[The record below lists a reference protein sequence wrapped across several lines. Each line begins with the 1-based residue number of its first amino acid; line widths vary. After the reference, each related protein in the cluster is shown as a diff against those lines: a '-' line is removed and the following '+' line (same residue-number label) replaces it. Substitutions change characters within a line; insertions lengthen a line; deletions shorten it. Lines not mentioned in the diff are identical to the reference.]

1 MAPVAEPS
9 PVAEVVML
17 RWPEER
23 VRAKELADAGVAV
36 LYLLKEETDPPTPR
50 SCLEDWVRMPGDER
64 DLRARLAAL
73 ELRAAAHQ
81 RPPFVDELGRL
92 HHDGTL
98 LALSPVEARL
108 AAVLIE
114 RFGEVVADT
123 VLAEH
128 AGDGRPPPSTSLRA
142 DVARL
147 RSTLRA
153 ANLGLRRV
161 RGRGYLLDRR

>member
-1 MAPVAEPS
+1 ML
-9 PVAEVVML
+9 L

-23 VRAKELADAGVAV
+23 ERARELAEAGIAI
-36 LYLLKEETDPPTPR
+36 LYLLHEDADPPTPR
-50 SCLEDWVRMPGDER
+50 SCLEDWVRVPGDER

-81 RPPFVDELGRL
+81 RPPFVDGVGRL

-108 AAVLIE
+108 AAALIE
-114 RFGEVVADT
+114 RFGSVVADS
-123 VLAEH
+123 VLADR
-128 AGDGRPPPSTSLRA
+128 AGDGQPPSSTSLRA
-142 DVARL
+142 HMARL

-153 ANLGLRRV
+153 ANLGLRRS
-161 RGRGYLLDRR
+161 RGRGYVLERR